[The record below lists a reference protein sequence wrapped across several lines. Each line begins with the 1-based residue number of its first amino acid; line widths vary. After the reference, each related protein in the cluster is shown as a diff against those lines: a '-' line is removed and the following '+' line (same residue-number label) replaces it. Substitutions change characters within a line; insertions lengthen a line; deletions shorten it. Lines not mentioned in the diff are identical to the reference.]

1 MSKPLSPIHR
11 SLDNSDPEPAL
22 PRVVRLAQL
31 DIRRLASRAH
41 SLGAGGASAAFGRA
55 VEKALI
61 DEMAEQLRCG
71 RRGAVCESDGDIA
84 VWAADIIAAFRE
96 EG

>member
-1 MSKPLSPIHR
+1 MRPQSSIHR
-11 SLDNSDPEPAL
+11 PLEESEQPVAPL

-31 DIRRLASRAH
+31 DIRRLASRVH
-41 SLGAGGASAAFGRA
+41 SLGAGGASAVFGRA

-84 VWAADIIAAFRE
+84 MWAADIIAAFRE